1 MYFAETDPLK
11 RVLQIED
18 ELGEQQDRVQYLR
31 ELLASERR
39 SLRHIME
46 NVKEARAKV
55 PVLQAQREK
64 IADRPRQMWRR
75 VW

>member
-11 RVLQIED
+11 RVLQLED
-18 ELGEQQDRVQYLR
+18 ELGEQQDGVQYLR

-39 SLRHIME
+39 SLRHIMK